1 MELAILCGQKS
12 RESQSPESKKS
23 LTENIDLGRLDH
35 SSDYKTIFNKQGVL
49 LLLVLFLSKP
59 SLQEDVCFV

>member
-1 MELAILCGQKS
+1 MELAILCGQKN
-12 RESQSPESKKS
+12 RESQSLESKKI